1 MDSVTDLWR
10 KVLPIALAALTI
22 GLLVASGCTS
32 TQGTSTPSATTT
44 ATSAST
50 SPAELTVFA
59 AASLKD
65 AFTEL
70 KGPVETSHPGVTV
83 RFNFDGSQVLRTQL
97 EKGATADVFASAN
110 TKQMSL
116 AKAAGLMK
124 NDSVRV
130 FANNRLAVL
139 VPKANPAGIAMFEDL
154 GKSGV
159 RLAIGTKDV
168 PIGDYARQVFDRTVN
183 NTSYGPDFRTRL
195 LANVVTEETSV
206 NALATKV
213 VLGEVD
219 AGIGYVSDVPVA
231 QKAQVILI
239 EIPSDLN
246 VIAEYPIGVLQGSTH
261 PELAQAFSELVRSAE
276 GKAVLDRDGFATV

>member
-1 MDSVTDLWR
+1 MNSVTDLWR
-10 KVLPIALAALTI
+10 KVLPIAVVALAI
-22 GLLVASGCTS
+22 GLLIASGCTS
-32 TQGTSTPSATTT
+32 TPGTSTPPDTTT
-44 ATSAST
+44 TVSAPAS
-50 SPAELTVFA
+50 SAELTVFA

-70 KGPVETSHPGVTV
+70 KGPFEASHPSVTV
-83 RFNFDGSQVLRTQL
+83 TFNFDGSQVLRTQL

-116 AKAAGLMK
+116 AKTAGLMK
-124 NDSVRV
+124 NDSVQV

-139 VPKANPAGIAMFEDL
+139 VPKANPAGIATFEDL

-168 PIGDYARQVFDRTVN
+168 PIGDYARQVLNRTVN

-276 GKAVLDRDGFATV
+276 GKAVLDRYGFATV